1 MNDTGIRRA
10 TTSTMVFDTA
20 STERMRIDSNG
31 RVMIAE
37 TSNSGYSNNADDLIV
52 GDNGSSTE
60 RGISLGSTL
69 ASTIRFN
76 DGSDAGTIEY
86 VHSENSMRFG
96 TNNGTERMR
105 IDSSGN
111 IGIGTQSPSNK
122 LEINSS
128 NGSWRSSD
136 YGGMYFQNTSDA
148 NHEVYIHSRSDG
160 KISIGRVPIASLTG
174 GSGGYAA
181 NSYDHLNID
190 TAGKAVFSGD
200 VQAAGLYVGATNTSY
215 DFYNNGTTYL
225 NGATT
230 IDANTQINGNLTL
243 EDGQLYVG
251 NVSAD
256 NWTRI
261 RHLEADGY
269 GFDTQHNNATVIVN
283 EQGSTNQALVLGD
296 VDAGDYTGLF
306 GIAHSTD
313 TGSNWTKKLDLRGN
327 GELYIG
333 SSGTS
338 RVFHD
343 GYHPNANA
351 WTTSRTLSLTG
362 DATGSV
368 SIDGSSNVSLSVS
381 VGDADTVDGVHAS
394 SIFYDKGANQL
405 TTSSSWD
412 VTTTGMYGVGS
423 GSAFSGTNNP
433 SSAISGIYTYG
444 VLNVFEANGNGIA
457 QLYTP
462 HTGNKIAIRTGWN
475 NGSWYPWQQVWTSTS
490 DGSGS
495 GLDADLLDGVHG
507 SSFGRKDSGVPDF
520 QYGIQAG
527 DLYLGTDGDT
537 DGDYGQTLKATGN
550 NILYLNHGGT
560 GHVDSLNAIYAPQ
573 FYDRDNSSYYVDPA
587 GVSVLQGLKLD
598 DSVNNAS
605 GSDAVLWIYR
615 DNNNDWGANIDAD
628 NGSATDYGFRFQGAS
643 SHSYAFQATRS
654 GTQYFRAGTDKLF
667 HDTRVD
673 APIFYGSNNTSY
685 YVNPADSSL
694 LARLTVSSAGTAST
708 PTLKTINTQSD
719 TFNHAQ
725 QNLAPNLTA
734 GESNI
739 IIVGK
744 SADSRNSGYIGYNW
758 AGAANSANYVS
769 FGHWA
774 YDNLVRLYSD
784 GNLTSTGSMRSPIFY
799 DSDNTAYYVDP
810 SSNSSMYGISIRGD
824 VSSTGTANQIFLW
837 TNSATTTSAI
847 GFKSSGGQFASPTG
861 NGDGYN
867 TYLTM
872 DTVGRG
878 WVFRRGT
885 GGGDFTAAYTS
896 GWILNNGHWTATASM
911 RAPIF
916 YDYNDTNYYV
926 DPATLSR
933 VYRIMAGGTIDST
946 PNGTQFSNVLGA
958 VTVGGQSGRACYFDG
973 GGVGAS
979 VWWGNGNSPYGAI
992 DSDQANGL
1000 RFYYNSTG
1008 GVWSEQFRVS
1018 NGYAIAINQMRAPI
1032 FYDSNDTAYYVDG
1045 ASTSN
1050 FAVANFAEINVD
1062 GGTRNNSNDATLYIT
1077 ATNNNDW
1084 GLLVN
1089 KYNASSSEYGVD
1101 IRMGSSFSYGLRV
1114 TGAGSTIS
1122 GISSSQLYHNYSV
1135 RGPIFYDSDN
1145 TAYYFDG
1152 SATGDS
1158 IRVAGNIVAYYS
1170 DERLKNIEGNIDSP
1184 LEKVSQL
1191 NGFYYKANK
1200 KAQTLG
1206 YKDNRQVGVSAQ
1218 QVEAVMPEVV
1228 TDAAIGYGYK
1238 TVDYAKLV
1246 PLLIEAV
1253 KEQQDQIET
1262 LKSRLEKLE
1271 N

>member
-1 MNDTGIRRA
+1 
-10 TTSTMVFDTA
+10 
-20 STERMRIDSNG
+20 
-31 RVMIAE
+31 
-37 TSNSGYSNNADDLIV
+37 
-52 GDNGSSTE
+52 
-60 RGISLGSTL
+60 
-69 ASTIRFN
+69 
-76 DGSDAGTIEY
+76 
-86 VHSENSMRFG
+86 
-96 TNNGTERMR
+96 
-105 IDSSGN
+105 
-111 IGIGTQSPSNK
+111 
-122 LEINSS
+122 
-128 NGSWRSSD
+128 
-136 YGGMYFQNTSDA
+136 
-148 NHEVYIHSRSDG
+148 
-160 KISIGRVPIASLTG
+160 
-174 GSGGYAA
+174 
-181 NSYDHLNID
+181 
-190 TAGKAVFSGD
+190 
-200 VQAAGLYVGATNTSY
+200 
-215 DFYNNGTTYL
+215 
-225 NGATT
+225 
-230 IDANTQINGNLTL
+230 
-243 EDGQLYVG
+243 
-251 NVSAD
+251 
-256 NWTRI
+256 
-261 RHLEADGY
+261 
-269 GFDTQHNNATVIVN
+269 
-283 EQGSTNQALVLGD
+283 
-296 VDAGDYTGLF
+296 
-306 GIAHSTD
+306 
-313 TGSNWTKKLDLRGN
+313 
-327 GELYIG
+327 
-333 SSGTS
+333 
-338 RVFHD
+338 
-343 GYHPNANA
+343 
-351 WTTSRTLSLTG
+351 
-362 DATGSV
+362 
-368 SIDGSSNVSLSVS
+368 
-381 VGDADTVDGVHAS
+381 
-394 SIFYDKGANQL
+394 
-405 TTSSSWD
+405 
-412 VTTTGMYGVGS
+412 
-423 GSAFSGTNNP
+423 
-433 SSAISGIYTYG
+433 
-444 VLNVFEANGNGIA
+444 
-457 QLYTP
+457 
-462 HTGNKIAIRTGWN
+462 
-475 NGSWYPWQQVWTSTS
+475 
-490 DGSGS
+490 
-495 GLDADLLDGVHG
+495 
-507 SSFGRKDSGVPDF
+507 
-520 QYGIQAG
+520 
-527 DLYLGTDGDT
+527 
-537 DGDYGQTLKATGN
+537 
-550 NILYLNHGGT
+550 
-560 GHVDSLNAIYAPQ
+560 
-573 FYDRDNSSYYVDPA
+573 
-587 GVSVLQGLKLD
+587 
-598 DSVNNAS
+598 
-605 GSDAVLWIYR
+605 
-615 DNNNDWGANIDAD
+615 
-628 NGSATDYGFRFQGAS
+628 
-643 SHSYAFQATRS
+643 
-654 GTQYFRAGTDKLF
+654 
-667 HDTRVD
+667 
-673 APIFYGSNNTSY
+673 
-685 YVNPADSSL
+685 
-694 LARLTVSSAGTAST
+694 
-708 PTLKTINTQSD
+708 
-719 TFNHAQ
+719 
-725 QNLAPNLTA
+725 
-734 GESNI
+734 
-739 IIVGK
+739 
-744 SADSRNSGYIGYNW
+744 
-758 AGAANSANYVS
+758 
-769 FGHWA
+769 
-774 YDNLVRLYSD
+774 
-784 GNLTSTGSMRSPIFY
+784 
-799 DSDNTAYYVDP
+799 
-810 SSNSSMYGISIRGD
+810 MYGISIRGD

-896 GWILNNGHWTATASM
+896 GWILNNGHWTATTSM

-1000 RFYYNSTG
+1000 RLYYNSTG